1 MRARSTDDPGCR
13 RTQTTNRP
21 ASVLQAEDMSPLF
34 MDTGQESNSPDS
46 GSANGSNTA
55 GSEREGEGQQTA
67 NRGRKRQEKN
77 RDAARKSRR
86 KQTERADELHEELQC
101 LERSNSALKKEI
113 VALKKDFHLYTTT
126 LERHK
131 PFCCLKDSTSSSS
144 STTCF
149 SVSPKANC
157 WVGPSPPAVPPQA
170 SGSTF
175 AAAPPLSTTS
185 THSLGL
191 QTRDCVGSAHLS
203 SSTATPPTTTTL
215 ASPSS
220 SSTELSTTS
229 SSVTDPYS
237 ASFSA
242 VPAPLT
248 SRQTNVPP
256 VSTSLVSNPEASISL
271 TAAAQ
276 PQSGQSII
284 NESSAMSSNPGF
296 SPLHSGALDAFLMK
310 QATFLTDSSNVVPP
324 YSHLGAEN
332 TDLVAQGCSM
342 DVPQLHPC
350 QFSRNP
356 MDSSPPTFQ
365 DPPLQSLSAP
375 PPDSAFAL
383 KPSYSQQV
391 SLNPVSLLSLLTVPS
406 PLHVSQTTSSI
417 FDGPLSQPPPS
428 LPPLGDISRD
438 LSLSELLEVNDWIL
452 NGTSHQ

>member
-1 MRARSTDDPGCR
+1 MIRAAGGHSSPGPR
-13 RTQTTNRP
+13 
-21 ASVLQAEDMSPLF
+21 VWGGEDLRYSWNGAGSKQL
-34 MDTGQESNSPDS
+34 GS
-46 GSANGSNTA
+46 GSVKGRNRWI
-55 GSEREGEGQQTA
+55 EREGEGQQTG

-113 VALKKDFHLYTTT
+113 AALKKDLHLYTTT
-126 LERHK
+126 LERHR
-131 PFCCLKDSTSSSS
+131 PFCRRKVSTSSSG
-144 STTCF
+144 STTCL
-149 SVSPKANC
+149 SVSPRAAGQA
-157 WVGPSPPAVPPQA
+157 GPNPPAVPPQA

-175 AAAPPLSTTS
+175 AAAPPRSTSS
-185 THSLGL
+185 THRLGL
-191 QTRDCVGSAHLS
+191 QPCGTHLS
-203 SSTATPPTTTTL
+203 TSTSSPPTTTTS
-215 ASPSS
+215 ASPRG
-220 SSTELSTTS
+220 TTNELCTTS
-229 SSVTDPYS
+229 SSVTAPYP

-248 SRQTNVPP
+248 SRQTNIPP
-256 VSTSLVSNPEASISL
+256 VCTSVVLNPVPSTPL

-284 NESSAMSSNPGF
+284 NESSAMSSNAGF
-296 SPLHSGALDAFLMK
+296 SLLHSGALDAFLMT
-310 QATFLTDSSNVVPP
+310 QDTFLTDSSNVVPS

-332 TDLVAQGCSM
+332 TGLVAQGCSM

-356 MDSSPPTFQ
+356 MDSSSPIFQ
-365 DPPLQSLSAP
+365 DPALQSLSAP

-391 SLNPVSLLSLLTVPS
+391 SLNPAPLLSLLTVPS
-406 PLHVSQTTSSI
+406 PLYGPQTNSGI
-417 FDGPLSQPPPS
+417 FDGPLSQPPSS
-428 LPPLGDISRD
+428 LPQLGDISRD

-452 NGTSHQ
+452 NGTVHQ

>member
-1 MRARSTDDPGCR
+1 
-13 RTQTTNRP
+13 
-21 ASVLQAEDMSPLF
+21 MSPLF
-34 MDTGQESNSPDS
+34 MDTGLESNSPGS

-55 GSEREGEGQQTA
+55 GSEREGEGQQMG

-77 RDAARKSRR
+77 RDAARKSRK

-113 VALKKDFHLYTTT
+113 AALKKDFHLYTTT
-126 LERHK
+126 LECHK
-131 PFCCLKDSTSSSS
+131 PFCCLKDSISSSS
-144 STTCF
+144 STTCL
-149 SVSPKANC
+149 SVSPEASC
-157 WVGPSPPAVPPQA
+157 RAGPSPPAVPPQA

-175 AAAPPLSTTS
+175 AAAPPLSTSS

-191 QTRDCVGSAHLS
+191 QTRDCVGSTPLS

-215 ASPSS
+215 ASPSGS
-220 SSTELSTTS
+220 SAELATTS
-229 SSVTDPYS
+229 SSVTAPYS

-242 VPAPLT
+242 DAAPHSLFSQHPPSLIT

-256 VSTSLVSNPEASISL
+256 VCTSLVSNPAPSISL

-284 NESSAMSSNPGF
+284 NESSAMSSNADF

-310 QATFLTDSSNVVPP
+310 QATFITDSSNVVPP

-332 TDLVAQGCSM
+332 TGLVAQGCSM

-365 DPPLQSLSAP
+365 APALQSLSAP

-391 SLNPVSLLSLLTVPS
+391 TLNPAPLLSLLTVPS
-406 PLHVSQTTSSI
+406 PLYVPQTTSSI
-417 FDGPLSQPPPS
+417 FDGPLYQPSPS
-428 LPPLGDISRD
+428 LPQLGDISKD

>member
-1 MRARSTDDPGCR
+1 MRARSSDDPGCR
-13 RTQTTNRP
+13 WTQTANRP
-21 ASVLQAEDMSPLF
+21 ASVLHGEDMSPLF
-34 MDTGQESNSPDS
+34 MDTGQESNSSGS

-55 GSEREGEGQQTA
+55 GSEREGEGQQTG

-101 LERSNSALKKEI
+101 LESSNSALKKEI
-113 VALKKDFHLYTTT
+113 AALKKDFHLYTTT
-126 LERHK
+126 LEHHK

-144 STTCF
+144 STTCLL
-149 SVSPKANC
+149 VSPKAKC
-157 WVGPSPPAVPPQA
+157 RAGPSPPA
-170 SGSTF
+170 
-175 AAAPPLSTTS
+175 APSLSTSS

-191 QTRDCVGSAHLS
+191 QTRDCVGSTNLS

-215 ASPSS
+215 ASPSG

-242 VPAPLT
+242 VPTPLT

-256 VSTSLVSNPEASISL
+256 VCTSLVSNPAASISV

-284 NESSAMSSNPGF
+284 NESSAMSSNAGF

-310 QATFLTDSSNVVPP
+310 PATFLTDSSNVVPP
-324 YSHLGAEN
+324 YSHLGVEN
-332 TDLVAQGCSM
+332 TGLVAQGCSM

-356 MDSSPPTFQ
+356 IDSSPPTFQ

-383 KPSYSQQV
+383 EPSYSQQV
-391 SLNPVSLLSLLTVPS
+391 TLNPVSLLSLLTVPS
-406 PLHVSQTTSSI
+406 PLYVPQTTSSI
-417 FDGPLSQPPPS
+417 FDGPLSQPLPS

-452 NGTSHQ
+452 NGNSHQ